1 VLNELILYSWL
12 VLCYNETTPKN
23 RTCCLAHHVA
33 NLLEGKMIGQTISH
47 YKVLEK
53 LGEGG
58 MGVVYKAEDTKLKRT
73 VALKFLPPS
82 ISDATAKKR
91 FVKEAQAAS
100 SIEHP
105 NICSIHEI
113 DETPE
118 GRVFIVMPCYEGET
132 LQAKIERGPMKV
144 EEAVSVAIQVA
155 SGLSKAH
162 EKEIVHRDIK
172 PGNIFVT
179 SDGLAKIVDFGLA
192 MLSTQTKLTKS
203 GTTVGTVRYMS
214 PEQARGEKVDHRT
227 DIWSLGVVLYE
238 MLTGRRPFDGDYD
251 HAIVYSIIHEEPQS
265 VSELRDGLPHEVA
278 HVVEKLL
285 QKQPDS
291 RCQTMAELLQEFRSL
306 RSRIDREHEAEEME
320 KTVPSIAVLPF
331 ADMSAQKDQ
340 EYFCDGMAE
349 ELINALSHIKE
360 LRVVARTSAFAFKGA
375 LLDVREIGRK
385 LNVNTVLE
393 GSIRKAG
400 NRLRITAQ
408 LITVADGYHLW
419 SEKYDRDMAD
429 IFAIQDEISAA
440 IVDSLK
446 VTLRVGEKPARKRS
460 TEDTEAYNLYLKGLY
475 FVARPSIES
484 YNKALSFF
492 QAAAD
497 KDPNFAMA
505 YAGMASVFAGLGIMN
520 LAPPA
525 EMWPKA
531 KAAVQKALS
540 LDEDLAEVHAVA
552 AVLAFWFEWD
562 WEAAGRS
569 FDRVLSV
576 NPGDAM
582 SHGARGWFCL
592 NRRRFDEAI
601 REIKKALELDPL
613 MPLYYAW
620 SVGLHWSVGRP
631 DEALREFDRALE
643 IDPNNGLAHFHAG
656 IANFR
661 KGLFDEAID
670 ILEKGKKMF
679 APPGWMEAMLGLVF
693 LRKGNREKA
702 ERILEET
709 IENRKMVPN
718 VSAPCIAFLAGELG
732 KLDLAFEFLD
742 KACEERDA
750 LMAFIH
756 VYTDIFS
763 PAISADTRFKDLL
776 ARMKLDII

>member
-1 VLNELILYSWL
+1 
-12 VLCYNETTPKN
+12 
-23 RTCCLAHHVA
+23 
-33 NLLEGKMIGQTISH
+33 MIGKTISH
-47 YKVLEK
+47 YKILEK
-53 LGEGG
+53 LGAGG
-58 MGVVYKAEDTKLKRT
+58 MGVVYKAEDTKLRRT
-73 VALKFLPPS
+73 VALKFLSPQALGTE
-82 ISDATAKKR
+82 DDKAR
-91 FVKEAQAAS
+91 FVHEAQAAAALN
-100 SIEHP
+100 HP
-105 NICSIHEI
+105 NICTVYEI
-113 DETPE
+113 DESE
-118 GRVFIVMPCYEGET
+118 GQSFIAMEYIEGESLDSMIKKGPLKLSEAIDIT
-132 LQAKIERGPMKV
+132 MQTAGALQE
-144 EEAVSVAIQVA
+144 
-155 SGLSKAH
+155 AH
-162 EKEIVHRDIK
+162 EKGIIHRDIK
-172 PGNIFVT
+172 PANIMI
-179 SDGLAKIVDFGLA
+179 AKKGHAKVMDFGLA
-192 MLSTQTKLTKS
+192 KAPGHTKLTKE
-203 GTTVGTVRYMS
+203 GTTFGTVFCMS
-214 PEQARGEKVDHRT
+214 PEQASGSEVDRRT

-306 RSRIDREHEAEEME
+306 RSRIDREHEAEETE

-331 ADMSAQKDQ
+331 TDMSAQKDQ

-375 LLDVREIGRK
+375 LQDVREIGRK
-385 LNVNTVLE
+385 LNVNAVLE

-429 IFAIQDEISAA
+429 IFVIQDEISAA

-520 LAPPA
+520 LAAPA

-540 LDEDLAEVHAVA
+540 LDEDLAEGHAVS

-569 FDRVLSV
+569 FDRALIV

-582 SHGARGWFCL
+582 SHGSRGWFCL

-631 DEALREFDRALE
+631 DEALREFARALE

-656 IANFR
+656 VANFR
-661 KGLFDEAID
+661 KGLLEEAID

-693 LRKGNREKA
+693 LRKGDREKA

-709 IENRKMVPN
+709 IENKKMVAN

-742 KACEERDA
+742 KACEERDV

-763 PAISADTRFKDLL
+763 PAISADARFKDLL